1 MQHVGMQNLPSKYI
15 VKRWTKYAN
24 ENIKADLNEMNVD
37 TRESIEL
44 ESTRYAKIYPKAVF
58 GNAGIE

>member
-37 TRESIEL
+37 TR
-44 ESTRYAKIYPKAVF
+44 YAKIYPKAVF